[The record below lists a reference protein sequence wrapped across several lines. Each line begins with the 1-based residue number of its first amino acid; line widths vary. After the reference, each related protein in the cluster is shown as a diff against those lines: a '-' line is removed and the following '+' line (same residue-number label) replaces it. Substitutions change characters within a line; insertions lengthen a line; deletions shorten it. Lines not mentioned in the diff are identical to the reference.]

1 MRTYFNVPE
10 DRIRVVYNGIDTGR
24 FTVPTDPEHRA
35 GMRRRLGVGPDE
47 TLLLTVAHN
56 FPLKGLDT
64 LVRALAI
71 LRARSYPLKLV
82 VVGDGAIAQYQS
94 IARSLGCLPAVH
106 FAGNQKDSLPFY
118 QAADV
123 FALPTLYDPCSLV
136 VLEAMAAGL
145 PVVTS
150 RRNGVHELMQ
160 PGVEGHV
167 IDDPLDADELA
178 NAVGDFLDPDRRR
191 EAGRAARVLAEAHS
205 VERAL
210 EEHLAIYREIAA
222 RRGGV
227 PATAPGDAAAA
238 GVPHCVTH
246 GSRWRTPA

>member
-1 MRTYFNVPE
+1 M
-10 DRIRVVYNGIDTGR
+10 
-24 FTVPTDPEHRA
+24 
-35 GMRRRLGVGPDE
+35 
-47 TLLLTVAHN
+47 
-56 FPLKGLDT
+56 
-64 LVRALAI
+64 
-71 LRARSYPLKLV
+71 
-82 VVGDGAIAQYQS
+82 
-94 IARSLGCLPAVH
+94 H

-160 PGVEGHV
+160 PGVEGHGSR
-167 IDDPLDADELA
+167 AGLA
-178 NAVGDFLDPDRRR
+178 NFHP
-191 EAGRAARVLAEAHS
+191 
-205 VERAL
+205 L